1 MAVDIGDPKSGFR
14 HCEVVLF
21 INEEVLRNG
30 GGPGFYLT
38 FRSRPWKDIEDG
50 LRSVVTD
57 THVPRTIKR
66 ACAWSALALG
76 VRVATRQRE
85 KQSKRVQQLHYQVE
99 EHEAATWTLATD
111 LQRLREERDE
121 VVSELRSARDNLKK
135 VLQERDML
143 HKRLIEFELSQQLL
157 AESQDTEYP
166 GTLPWPLI
174 NKEHREALGI
184 GLRSEQYA
192 VSPKKPQMASVTVLE
207 TLHEAEELPASD
219 V

>member
-1 MAVDIGDPKSGFR
+1 MAVDFRDPKSGFR

-21 INEEVLRNG
+21 INEEVLKNG

-50 LRSVVTD
+50 LKSIVVD
-57 THVPRTIKR
+57 AQVPRTIKR

-85 KQSKRVQQLHYQVE
+85 RQTRRVQQLHGQVKD
-99 EHEAATWTLATD
+99 HEAASWTLATD
-111 LQRLREERDE
+111 LQRLRDERDE
-121 VVSELRSARDNLKK
+121 VVSELRSARDNLKQ

-143 HKRLIEFELSQQLL
+143 HRKLIEFELSQQLL
-157 AESQDTEYP
+157 AESQDADYP
-166 GTLPWPLI
+166 GTPPWPLLV
-174 NKEHREALGI
+174 KKHAEALDS
-184 GLRSEQYA
+184 GLQDGQYA
-192 VSPKKPQMASVTVLE
+192 VSPKKEQTASITALE
-207 TLHEAEELPASD
+207 SLHEAEEFPAST